1 MNENTN
7 SGPGAAATDTPGGG
21 QMVYCRAC
29 GRRIHSSATS
39 CPGCGARQMVADES
53 HRIILPA
60 FLLCLLL
67 GSLGAH
73 RYYVGKIGTGLLML
87 VTAGGLGIWVLIDL
101 IMILA
106 GSFRDIDGKTL
117 RRWT

>member
-1 MNENTN
+1 MNESAHCDSDATAADTR
-7 SGPGAAATDTPGGG
+7 GGA

-29 GRRIHSSATS
+29 GRQIHGSATS
-39 CPGCGARQMVADES
+39 CPGCGARQVADDES
-53 HRIILPA
+53 HRIVLPA
-60 FLLCLLL
+60 FLLCLFM